1 MSLSTTLLR
10 GISGA
15 YFLQSGIG
23 KLNMPTEAAAGLQ
36 QFAATGVPQVT
47 KLAPDTF
54 GKVVSYS
61 EIGVAASLLAPVV
74 PNRLAGLMLGAINT
88 GFLSIYFRNDQMT
101 QKDGIRPSEAGT
113 GLSKDI
119 FIAAIAGALIAAPTA
134 AKTKKAKKAEKK

>member
-23 KLNMPTEAAAGLQ
+23 KLKMPTEAATGLQ

-47 KLAPDTF
+47 KLDPDTF
-54 GKVVSYS
+54 SKVVSYS
-61 EIGVAASLLAPVV
+61 EIGVGASLLAPVV
-74 PNRLAGLMLGAINT
+74 SNRLAGLALGAINA

-101 QKDGIRPSEAGT
+101 RKDGIRPSEAGT
-113 GLSKDI
+113 GLSKDL
-119 FIAAIAGALIAAPTA
+119 FIAAIAAALIAAPKA
-134 AKTKKAKKAEKK
+134 SKK

>member
-23 KLNMPTEAAAGLQ
+23 KLKMPTEAATGLQ

-47 KLAPDTF
+47 KLDPDTF

-61 EIGVAASLLAPVV
+61 EIGVGASLLAPVV
-74 PNRLAGLMLGAINT
+74 SNRLAGLALGAINA

-101 QKDGIRPSEAGT
+101 RKDGIRPSEAGT
-113 GLSKDI
+113 GLSKDL
-119 FIAAIAGALIAAPTA
+119 FIAAIAAALTAAPKA
-134 AKTKKAKKAEKK
+134 SKK

>member
-23 KLNMPTEAAAGLQ
+23 KLKMPTEAATGLQ

-47 KLAPDTF
+47 KLDPDAF

-61 EIGVAASLLAPVV
+61 EIGVGASLLAPVV
-74 PNRLAGLMLGAINT
+74 SNRLAGLALGAINA

-101 QKDGIRPSEAGT
+101 RKDGIRPSEAGT
-113 GLSKDI
+113 GLSKDL
-119 FIAAIAGALIAAPTA
+119 FIAAIAAALIAAPKA
-134 AKTKKAKKAEKK
+134 SKK